1 MGNKSYY
8 VFDVDGFFR
17 DYQKNKRLLRDLEW
31 ELAQA
36 ITLKGTDYAKP
47 KVAGGLPSSPVE
59 ETVEKI
65 SVLRAKIT
73 DLSDFFAT
81 ADKYLNALTKR
92 ERKLAESYFVKGK
105 KSRLGVAEVADELGI
120 SIASAYRMIRV
131 IRIKIRQKEI
141 EGA

>member
-65 SVLRAKIT
+65 SVLRAKIA
-73 DLSDFFAT
+73 DLSDYFAT
-81 ADKYLNALTKR
+81 ADKYLNTLTKR
-92 ERKLAESYFVKGK
+92 ERRLAEAYFVKGK
-105 KSRLGVAEVADELGI
+105 KSRMTVAETASELGM
-120 SIASAYRMIRV
+120 STASAYRMIRT
-131 IRIKIRQKEI
+131 IRIKIRQKER
-141 EGA
+141 E

>member
-17 DYQKNKRLLRDLEW
+17 DYQRNKRLLRDLEW

-36 ITLKGTDYAKP
+36 ITLKGTDYSKP

-65 SVLRAKIT
+65 SVLRAKIA
-73 DLSDFFAT
+73 DLSDYFAT
-81 ADKYLNALTKR
+81 ADKYLDALTKR
-92 ERKLAESYFVKGK
+92 ERRLAEVYFVKGK
-105 KSRLGVAEVADELGI
+105 KSRMTVAETASELGM
-120 SIASAYRMIRV
+120 STASAYRMIRS
-131 IRIKIRQKEI
+131 IRIKIRQKER
-141 EGA
+141 E

>member
-17 DYQKNKRLLRDLEW
+17 DYQRNKRLLRDLEW

-65 SVLRAKIT
+65 SVLRAKIA
-73 DLSDFFAT
+73 DLSDYFAT
-81 ADKYLNALTKR
+81 ADKYLNTLTKR
-92 ERKLAESYFVKGK
+92 ERRLAEVYFVKGK
-105 KSRLGVAEVADELGI
+105 KSRMTVAETASELGM
-120 SIASAYRMIRV
+120 STASAYRMIRS
-131 IRIKIRQKEI
+131 IRIKIRQKER
-141 EGA
+141 E